1 MEKWSASKLAEETN
15 IHAQVERACRKA
27 RQVVAMYDDSCPP
40 VGFREKRGLEIAQ
53 ALLDLV
59 AHYE

>member
-1 MEKWSASKLAEETN
+1 
-15 IHAQVERACRKA
+15 
-27 RQVVAMYDDSCPP
+27 MYDDSCPP